1 MQYNGLQNLKLFGN
15 VFTEISSY
23 LCKSIHQSYAS
34 VSTVYNNRR
43 GNMSLI
49 TVNMQCYPCIRMIRQ
64 PHPVKLKP

>member
-1 MQYNGLQNLKLFGN
+1 MQCNGLQNLKLFGN

-23 LCKSIHQSYAS
+23 LCKNIHQSYAS

-49 TVNMQCYPCIRMIRQ
+49 TVNMQCYP
-64 PHPVKLKP
+64 